1 MFNTRSRQRKERR
14 TENIKSFIGPVTVS
28 FLNLPDLL
36 NMVSTHELSM
46 KSMKLSGPASEFSMV
61 WDRFFPCDL
70 ESILSNSPDGSLLL
84 KPVTSKKQ
92 PLFSLCDNPVTF
104 DNGKEYATSKTCN
117 SNGKKEPWRRR
128 YVMSLNV
135 LPEGCIANV
144 LAFTGPRDACRLSI
158 VSSLF
163 KSAEESD
170 AVWERFLPRDYQSI
184 IFASDSYVLLS
195 SLSSKKELYL
205 RLCEKPIIIDDG
217 KKSFSLVRKSG
228 KKCYM
233 LSARDLMIVWGDTPT
248 YWRWNSDS
256 SSRFGE
262 VAELIGVCW
271 LEIRGK
277 INATM
282 LSPATLYAAY
292 LVFKPKE
299 GAYGLDYQPVEV
311 GVGLVGSEN
320 GKRNMYLD
328 SQRGRAHRYHLVRRR
343 TGLHNRSRIVG
354 MQEPVAAS
362 ENNGQHP
369 KERGDGWLE
378 IELGEFFCKEGED
391 GELEMSV
398 QEVKSGDW
406 KGGLTVEGIEIR
418 PKEGRDSLNA
428 FACS

>member
-1 MFNTRSRQRKERR
+1 MQLKRKER
-14 TENIKSFIGPVTVS
+14 T
-28 FLNLPDLL
+28 
-36 NMVSTHELSM
+36 
-46 KSMKLSGPASEFSMV
+46 
-61 WDRFFPCDL
+61 L
-70 ESILSNSPDGSLLL
+70 E
-84 KPVTSKKQ
+84 KK
-92 PLFSLCDNPVTF
+92 VRMT
-104 DNGKEYATSKTCN
+104 
-117 SNGKKEPWRRR
+117 
-128 YVMSLNV
+128 SLNV

-170 AVWERFLPRDYQSI
+170 VVWERFLPRDYQSI
-184 IFASDSYVLLS
+184 IFTSDSYVLLS

-217 KKSFSLVRKSG
+217 KKSFSLVKKSG

-282 LSPATLYAAY
+282 LSPATMYAAY

-354 MQEPVAAS
+354 MQEPVPAS

-418 PKEGRDSLNA
+418 PKEG
-428 FACS
+428 

>member
-1 MFNTRSRQRKERR
+1 
-14 TENIKSFIGPVTVS
+14 
-28 FLNLPDLL
+28 
-36 NMVSTHELSM
+36 
-46 KSMKLSGPASEFSMV
+46 
-61 WDRFFPCDL
+61 
-70 ESILSNSPDGSLLL
+70 
-84 KPVTSKKQ
+84 
-92 PLFSLCDNPVTF
+92 
-104 DNGKEYATSKTCN
+104 
-117 SNGKKEPWRRR
+117 
-128 YVMSLNV
+128 MSLNV

-163 KSAEESD
+163 KSAGESD

-184 IFASDSYVLLS
+184 IFTSDSYVLLS

-217 KKSFSLVRKSG
+217 KKSFSLVKKSG

-271 LEIRGK
+271 LEICGK

-320 GKRNMYLD
+320 GKRNVYLD

-343 TGLHNRSRIVG
+343 IGLHNRSRIVG
-354 MQEPVAAS
+354 MQEPVPAS

-391 GELEMSV
+391 GELEMRV

-418 PKEGRDSLNA
+418 PKEG
-428 FACS
+428 

>member
-1 MFNTRSRQRKERR
+1 MQLKRKER
-14 TENIKSFIGPVTVS
+14 T
-28 FLNLPDLL
+28 
-36 NMVSTHELSM
+36 
-46 KSMKLSGPASEFSMV
+46 
-61 WDRFFPCDL
+61 L
-70 ESILSNSPDGSLLL
+70 E
-84 KPVTSKKQ
+84 KK
-92 PLFSLCDNPVTF
+92 VRMT
-104 DNGKEYATSKTCN
+104 
-117 SNGKKEPWRRR
+117 
-128 YVMSLNV
+128 SLNV

-170 AVWERFLPRDYQSI
+170 VVWERFLPRDYQSI
-184 IFASDSYVLLS
+184 IFTSDSYVLLS

-217 KKSFSLVRKSG
+217 KKSFSLVKKSG

-256 SSRFGE
+256 SSRLVSFSLSNGAVLFFLFCDWKIFMTLLLDSDRFGE

-282 LSPATLYAAY
+282 LSPATMYAAY

-354 MQEPVAAS
+354 MQEPVPAS

-418 PKEGRDSLNA
+418 PKEG
-428 FACS
+428 